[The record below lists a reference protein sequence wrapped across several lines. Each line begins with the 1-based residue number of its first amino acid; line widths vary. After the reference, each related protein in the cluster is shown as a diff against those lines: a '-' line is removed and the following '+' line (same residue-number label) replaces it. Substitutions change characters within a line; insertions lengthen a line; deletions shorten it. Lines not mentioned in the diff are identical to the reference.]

1 MKNDKQPHNNIE
13 MVQGKDIK
21 METDDSKR
29 TTLTIVQEFPK
40 VKAEHAPGH
49 SVDFVQSSANE
60 KGRDIKMETDDNKRT
75 TLTIV

>member
-1 MKNDKQPHNNIE
+1 MKNDKQHGVE

-21 METDDSKR
+21 METDDNKR

-40 VKAEHAPGH
+40 VKAEHTPGH

-60 KGRDIKMETDDNKRT
+60 KGKDIKMETDDNKRT